1 MGIADVFKFVKAY
14 GTLFAVLGA
23 ITFASAWVHN
33 REKLA
38 VARAELRHFT
48 DSVTAKVNADS
59 VASAQRDSAAQAR
72 ISQLA
77 AGKNAAE
84 KDAKASAEAVKGLEV
99 TLTEAKTAADTISAQ
114 SAIIG
119 EQKKQIL
126 SLSDALAK
134 ANAINT
140 EHEQTEIG
148 LRHDL
153 TELRSA
159 NAGLIARLN
168 QQAKTPLLSST
179 PIRLVETILAV
190 KGAVDFARGH

>member
-1 MGIADVFKFVKAY
+1 MGIADVLKFVKAY
-14 GTLFAVLGA
+14 GTVFAVLGA
-23 ITFASAWVHN
+23 VTFASAWVHN

-59 VASAQRDSAAQAR
+59 VISAQRDSAAQAR

-77 AGKNAAE
+77 AGKTEAE
-84 KDAKASAEAVKGLEV
+84 KAAKASAEAVKGLEV

-114 SAIIG
+114 SGIIV

-126 SLSDALAK
+126 SLSDALVK

-148 LRHDL
+148 LRHDISD
-153 TELRSA
+153 LRKD
-159 NAGLIARLN
+159 NAGLIAKLHDA
-168 QQAKTPLLSST
+168 QKTSILEST
-179 PIRLVETILAV
+179 PVKLATTLLAI
-190 KGAVDFARGH
+190 KGGADFLRGR

>member
-1 MGIADVFKFVKAY
+1 MGIADVLKFVKAY
-14 GTLFAVLGA
+14 GTVFAVLGA
-23 ITFASAWVHN
+23 VTFASAWVHN

-59 VASAQRDSAAQAR
+59 VISAQRDSAAQAR

-77 AGKNAAE
+77 AGKNEAE
-84 KDAKASAEAVKGLEV
+84 KAAKASAEAVKGLEV

-114 SAIIG
+114 SGIIV

-126 SLSDALAK
+126 SLSDALVK
-134 ANAINT
+134 ANAVNA

-148 LRHDL
+148 LRHDISD
-153 TELRSA
+153 LRKD

>member
-1 MGIADVFKFVKAY
+1 MGIADVLKFVKAY

-23 ITFASAWVHN
+23 VTFASAWVHN

-48 DSVTAKVNADS
+48 DSVTAKVSADS
-59 VASAQRDSAAQAR
+59 VISAQRDSAAQAR

-77 AGKNAAE
+77 AGKTAAE

-114 SAIIG
+114 SGIIV

-134 ANAINT
+134 ANAINA

-148 LRHDL
+148 LKHDISD
-153 TELRSA
+153 LRKD
-159 NAGLIARLN
+159 NAGLIAKLHDA
-168 QQAKTPLLSST
+168 QKTSILEST
-179 PIRLVETILAV
+179 PVKLATTLLAI
-190 KGAVDFARGH
+190 KGGADFLRGH